1 MILQICEFIPGTRIK
16 TIKFIRNKLTDDC
29 LTKMIPYISNVITL
43 NLSQNLFTE
52 KVLDIFIENR
62 DMLPK
67 MKNIIL
73 SLNKII
79 ERKHK
84 GKIDELRKLDITVS
98 V

>member
-1 MILQICEFIPGTRIK
+1 
-16 TIKFIRNKLTDDC
+16 
-29 LTKMIPYISNVITL
+29 
-43 NLSQNLFTE
+43 
-52 KVLDIFIENR
+52 
-62 DMLPK
+62 MLPK
-67 MKNIIL
+67 VKNIIL

>member
-1 MILQICEFIPGTRIK
+1 VKILPY
-16 TIKFIRNKLTDDC
+16 LTN
-29 LTKMIPYISNVITL
+29 IITL
-43 NLSQNLFTE
+43 NLSQNLLTE
-52 KVLDIFIENR
+52 RVLDIFVENR

-67 MKNIIL
+67 VKNIIL

-84 GKIDELRKLDITVS
+84 NKIDELRKLDITVS